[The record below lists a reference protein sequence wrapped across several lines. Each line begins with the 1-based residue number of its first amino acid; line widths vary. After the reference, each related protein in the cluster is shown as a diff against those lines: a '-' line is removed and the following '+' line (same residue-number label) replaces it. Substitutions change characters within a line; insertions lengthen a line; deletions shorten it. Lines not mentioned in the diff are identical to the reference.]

1 MIVSHSM
8 GVNRPSGGLSPSSV
22 VGAFDPGNDG
32 DAQLVA
38 GGPSVAAEHVALQ
51 QREERLMAALSAAE
65 PTWPIEPTMS
75 WRVSARCIF
84 LDRN

>member
-51 QREERLMAALSAAE
+51 QREERLHGGVVGGGADLAHRADHVVAGQRALHLSG
-65 PTWPIEPTMS
+65 
-75 WRVSARCIF
+75 
-84 LDRN
+84 